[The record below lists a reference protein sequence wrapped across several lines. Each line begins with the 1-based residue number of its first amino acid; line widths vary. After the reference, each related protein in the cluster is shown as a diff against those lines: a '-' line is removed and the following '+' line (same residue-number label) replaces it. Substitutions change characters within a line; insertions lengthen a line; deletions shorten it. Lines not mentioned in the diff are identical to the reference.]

1 MERTLKLK
9 YSDIYFSVLNTV
21 IGCKQD
27 IKSAFQKGRTLLLY
41 CTTPCEYSI
50 ARWC

>member
-1 MERTLKLK
+1 MERALKLK

-27 IKSAFQKGRTLLLY
+27 IKSAFQKGTNTLVILY
-41 CTTPCEYSI
+41 NPL
-50 ARWC
+50 